1 MGTLSSRPYGFV
13 LMGAKVKVGLSEATT
28 GTGDWIY
35 LSEASHGFQSWDMN
49 ANFRGNDKDAS
60 LRDTKL

>member
-1 MGTLSSRPYGFV
+1 
-13 LMGAKVKVGLSEATT
+13 MGAKVKVGLSEATT